1 MFIKIFHY
9 AKMDRNPIK
18 GGVSFTEYTFILGVE
33 LRSVCFDGVGVT
45 MTVTDLSKGLVE
57 TGTTRSRGILKGTAK
72 FFGGSF

>member
-1 MFIKIFHY
+1 
-9 AKMDRNPIK
+9 MDRNPIK

-57 TGTTRSRGILKGTAK
+57 TGTTRSRGILILRKKIPLG
-72 FFGGSF
+72 FSFLKLESEPLI